1 MKINDVIECVNKNI
15 DMEREMRKIQAK
27 GHFVFY
33 LNYEKKIGQI
43 KEVHAYIQYV
53 KFSVE
58 DNGKPYDVVA
68 IHHTESYPNEKIE
81 ELKEKVALDLLAQFF
96 RALRYS
102 CMSKKYDE
110 FVNGTFEKWN

>member
-1 MKINDVIECVNKNI
+1 MKISDIIECVNKNI

-43 KEVHAYIQYV
+43 KEVHAYIQYI
-53 KFSVE
+53 KFSVG

-68 IHHTESYPNEKIE
+68 IHHTESCPNDKIE
-81 ELKEKVALDLLAQFF
+81 ELKEKVSLDLLTQFF
-96 RALRYS
+96 RTLRYS

-110 FVNGTFEKWN
+110 FVNDTFEKWN